1 MFHLQRIGLLGD
13 VHCQCQLLDVIVSF
27 LNSRHLLILCTGD
40 IVDGAG
46 DPNKCIELLQSN
58 NILTVLGNH
67 DRWLL
72 DNEMRSLPDT
82 TDFTELTTNS
92 VEFLNSLPI
101 TLEFSTPSGIA
112 LLCHGLGENNMAKL
126 GPDIMVMALS
136 SIWIFR
142 GYRDKIILSLSSMVT
157 PIEEW

>member
-1 MFHLQRIGLLGD
+1 MFDLQKIGLLGD

-27 LNSRHLLILCTGD
+27 LNSRQLLILCTGD

-46 DPNKCIELLQSN
+46 EPNKCIELLQANS
-58 NILTVLGNH
+58 ILTVLGNH

-72 DNEMRSLPDT
+72 DNEMRSLPGA

-92 VEFLNSLPI
+92 VEFLNSLPM
-101 TLEFSTPSGIA
+101 TLEFSTPSGTA

-126 GPDIMVMALS
+126 GPDDYGYGLEFNMDFQRLQGQDHHCMA
-136 SIWIFR
+136 
-142 GYRDKIILSLSSMVT
+142 
-157 PIEEW
+157 P